1 MSSNHAIS
9 LVMSLNAMQ
18 KSWTHGSSSSTSKS
32 RFRRRYFQML
42 IIHRHTRAGCLKVA
56 KYHGHERVHEYSELT
71 SHDIIITTYGTIAT
85 EHRKTQRRVLYHMR
99 FFRIVLDEG
108 SL

>member
-1 MSSNHAIS
+1 M
-9 LVMSLNAMQ
+9 
-18 KSWTHGSSSSTSKS
+18 
-32 RFRRRYFQML
+32 
-42 IIHRHTRAGCLKVA
+42 
-56 KYHGHERVHEYSELT
+56 

-85 EHRKTQRRVLYHMR
+85 EYRKIQRRVLYHMR